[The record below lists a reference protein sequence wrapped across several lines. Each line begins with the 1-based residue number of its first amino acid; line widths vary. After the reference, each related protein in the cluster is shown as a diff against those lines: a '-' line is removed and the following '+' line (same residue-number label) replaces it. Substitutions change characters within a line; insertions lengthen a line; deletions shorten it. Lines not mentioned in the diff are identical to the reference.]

1 MKDTDWQRICKELIY
16 ALERTNI
23 REYSSLLCN
32 TRRFMFTSFIS
43 GLFRGLGSAIGFSV
57 LGAVALM
64 IISRVFGITF

>member
-1 MKDTDWQRICKELIY
+1 VKDTNWERICKELVY

-32 TRRFMFTSFIS
+32 TRKFMLVSFLAGI
-43 GLFRGLGSAIGFSV
+43 FRGLGTAIGFSV

-64 IISRVFGITF
+64 ILSKVFGLKF